1 MRITIYVIIVILA
14 SAFLYSA
21 AHAACCAWDDRE
33 ACASCPEGYASGCV
47 TEGSKCT
54 CDCAETVNELAEKLS
69 LGNREIQN
77 FISKNFDEI
86 VIQTQ
91 RQGYY
96 RSYRY
101 PNIRVTITPPANKRP
116 KW

>member
-1 MRITIYVIIVILA
+1 MRITISVIIVILA

-47 TEGSKCT
+47 TEGNKCT
-54 CDCAETVNELAEKLS
+54 CNCAKTANELAEKLS
-69 LGNREIQN
+69 LGNREFQN
-77 FISKNFDEI
+77 FVSNNFDEI

-96 RSYRY
+96 RSYSY
-101 PNIRVTITPPANKRP
+101 PNIRVTITPPVNKKP